1 MTDKPL
7 LKTLRIDDTSYET
20 LYTRKF
26 ENRKNF
32 VKADPGKIR
41 CVIPGVVQKI
51 HVTPGR
57 KVTQGEPLLVLEAMK
72 MANDVLAPRSGVV
85 RNVHVTPGKLVTKG
99 EPLLDLD

>member
-1 MTDKPL
+1 MTDKPP

-20 LYTRKF
+20 YYTRKF

-32 VKADPGKIR
+32 RSVDPGKVC

-51 HVTPGR
+51 HVSPGR

-85 RNVHVTPGKLVTKG
+85 KNVHVTTGTLVTKG
-99 EPLLDLD
+99 ALLIDLE